1 METIVLPAL
10 FQYFIPIH
18 EKSPFHGMPSLLDI
32 VIVCQIYVVSALAN
46 NAHHAYNMDMR
57 FKEIERR
64 LMADGWQLAG
74 QRGSHCQYVHPTKPG
89 RVTVPKHN
97 GDVNPVTVR
106 SIWRQAGIDERR
118 TK

>member
-1 METIVLPAL
+1 
-10 FQYFIPIH
+10 
-18 EKSPFHGMPSLLDI
+18 
-32 VIVCQIYVVSALAN
+32 
-46 NAHHAYNMDMR
+46 MDMR

-97 GDVNPVTVR
+97 GDVN
-106 SIWRQAGIDERR
+106 GIDERR

>member
-1 METIVLPAL
+1 
-10 FQYFIPIH
+10 
-18 EKSPFHGMPSLLDI
+18 MPSLLDI

-46 NAHHAYNMDMR
+46 NAHHAYNTDMR

>member
-1 METIVLPAL
+1 MIELLIKKLLTVNYVRHYIEITLVS
-10 FQYFIPIH
+10 QYLLRRSPI
-18 EKSPFHGMPSLLDI
+18 SRLI
-32 VIVCQIYVVSALAN
+32 
-46 NAHHAYNMDMR
+46 NMDMR